1 MARCHRLDLGHG
13 EAGRAEG
20 EAVMKTG
27 RIAGLNKDISRLV
40 IGCDNQREASHANCL
55 FDDYAKRGGNCFD
68 TSFIYGGGVPEKLLG
83 EWIKA
88 NKLRDQVVIIGKGA
102 HTPNCNPPSVD
113 ENVKI
118 SLERMQVDYVDL
130 YLLHRDNLDIPVG
143 EFVDCLNRHVKAG
156 RFRVF
161 GGSNWSIERVQAA
174 NEYARAKGLQG
185 FGVVSNNF
193 SLARMVN
200 PVWAGCISASDPVSR
215 AWFTREQ
222 MPLFPWS
229 SQARGFFTDRAAPT
243 KTDDKEMVNSW
254 YSDDNWK
261 RRDRVIQMADKRG
274 VLPIN
279 IALAYVLSQPFPIFP
294 LIGPRTIEETKT
306 TMPGLD
312 IQLTPSDLRFLN
324 LEEERSS
331 KPTVISG

>member
-1 MARCHRLDLGHG
+1 M
-13 EAGRAEG
+13 
-20 EAVMKTG
+20 MKTA
-27 RIAGLNKDISRLV
+27 RIPGLNKDISRLV
-40 IGCDNQREASHANCL
+40 LGCDNQKETSHANSM
-55 FDDYAKRGGNCFD
+55 FDDFFARGGNCFD
-68 TSFIYGGGVPEKLLG
+68 TAYIYGGGTPEKLIG

-88 NKLRDQVVIIGKGA
+88 RKVREKIVVIGKGA
-102 HTPNCNPPSVD
+102 HTPNCNPPSI
-113 ENVKI
+113 ETQLNT
-118 SLERMQVDYVDL
+118 SLERMQVDYVDI
-130 YLLHRDNLDIPVG
+130 YMLHRDNSEIPVG
-143 EFVDCLNRHVKAG
+143 EFIDCLNRLVKAG
-156 RFRVF
+156 RMRVF

-174 NEYARAKGLQG
+174 NDYARAKGLQG
-185 FGVVSNNF
+185 FGAISNNL

-200 PVWAGCISASDPVSR
+200 PVWAGCIAASDPVSR

-229 SQARGFFTDRAAPT
+229 SQARGFFTDRVAPN
-243 KTDDKEMVNSW
+243 KIDDKEMVNSW

-261 RRDRVIQMADKRG
+261 RRERVIQMADKRG

-279 IALAYVLSQPFPIFP
+279 IALAYVLSQPFPVFP
-294 LIGPRTIEETKT
+294 LIGPRTVEETKS

-312 IQLTPSDLRFLN
+312 VQLTPSDLRFLN